1 MILVGLTGGI
11 GAGKTSAAEILQRH
25 GVPVVDTDVLA
36 REVVQPEQ
44 PALVEV
50 VKAFG
55 NEVLSPDGTLNRTRL
70 ADIVF
75 ADSAARTRLEQI
87 LHPRIRASWQATAA
101 AWRTE
106 GRLIG
111 VVVIPLLFET
121 AAESAF
127 DAVACVA
134 CTAATQRA
142 RLQQRGWPDAQI
154 AGRLAAQWSME
165 RKMAAANVV
174 VWTEGELAVHEA
186 QWQRLLPRWRKL

>member
-1 MILVGLTGGI
+1 
-11 GAGKTSAAEILQRH
+11 
-25 GVPVVDTDVLA
+25 VLA
-36 REVVQPEQ
+36 RDVVRPGQ

-50 VKAFG
+50 AEAFG
-55 NEVLSPDGTLNRTRL
+55 REVLNSDGTLNRTCL
-70 ADIVF
+70 AEIVF
-75 ADSAARTRLEQI
+75 ADPAARTRLEQI

-101 AWRTE
+101 AWRAE
-106 GRLIG
+106 GKPMG

-134 CTAATQRA
+134 CTAATQRT
-142 RLQQRGWPDAQI
+142 RLQQRGWSDAQI

-165 RKMAAANVV
+165 RKVGAANVV
-174 VWTEGELAVHEA
+174 IWTEGELAVHEA